1 MELQEIDRKCLE
13 QFIAGDHK
21 SFELIYR
28 TYGKTLYRRLFYM
41 LKDADQVD
49 EALQLIFVKLWMK
62 RDEFSLDRNFAGYV
76 MQMTQNTAIDFI
88 RRNIKNRLLEEI
100 EQAESIPSLDSV
112 EDSYLMKER
121 RMLLEAAI
129 NQLPTQRQRVFTLC
143 KIEGYSYQEVSEML
157 NISTAT
163 ISNHLTLAMKSIKD
177 FTSKHQNE
185 IKTLLFIMISLK
197 NI

>member
-41 LKDADQVD
+41 LKDADQVE

-62 RDEFSLDRNFAGYV
+62 RDELSLDRNFAGYV

-88 RRNIKNRLLEEI
+88 RKNIKNRLLEEI
-100 EQAESIPSLDSV
+100 EQAESISLESV
-112 EDSYLMKER
+112 EDSYLIKER

-129 NQLPTQRQRVFTLC
+129 NQLPAQRQRVFTLC

>member
-62 RDEFSLDRNFAGYV
+62 RDELSLDRNFAGYV

-88 RRNIKNRLLEEI
+88 RKNIKNRLLEEI
-100 EQAESIPSLDSV
+100 EQAESISLESV
-112 EDSYLMKER
+112 EDSYLIKER

-129 NQLPTQRQRVFTLC
+129 NQLPAQRQRVFTLC

-197 NI
+197 II